1 MKIEERI
8 DKLKEKIQEPRFLQ
22 MKGLGN
28 EVPFYIFD
36 YPPEKELL
44 IREVVAK
51 LKESFLKKEIK
62 ILEINLYELVLGVLF
77 ERIPAEKAIEYEKK
91 KGSNELLEK
100 LRPMLKIDLVN
111 SKISELLTQNKY
123 DIILL
128 TGIGNAWPLIR
139 SHKVL
144 NNLQSVISSVPLIV
158 FYPGHYTKYDLSLFG
173 KFKDANYYR
182 AFRLID
188 YVEGEN

>member
-1 MKIEERI
+1 MKIEERL
-8 DKLKEKIQEPRFLQ
+8 DKLNEKLQETRFLE

-36 YPPEKELL
+36 YPAEKELL
-44 IREVVAK
+44 IRETVAK
-51 LKESFLKKEIK
+51 LKDSFLKKEIN
-62 ILEINLYELVLGVLF
+62 ILEINLYDLVLGVLF
-77 ERIPAEKAIEYEKK
+77 ERIPTEKIIDYEKK
-91 KGSNELLEK
+91 KGSNELLNK
-100 LRPMLKIDLVN
+100 LRPMLKIDLVKEKIASLL
-111 SKISELLTQNKY
+111 SKEKY
-123 DIILL
+123 NIIFL

-144 NNLQSVISSVPLIV
+144 NNLQSVISKIPLVV

-188 YVEGEN
+188 YAEGEI

>member
-8 DKLKEKIQEPRFLQ
+8 DKLNGKLQEPRFLT

-28 EVPFYIFD
+28 EIPFYIFD
-36 YPPEKELL
+36 YPAEKELL
-44 IREVVAK
+44 IRETVVK
-51 LKESFLKKEIK
+51 LKDSFSKKDIK
-62 ILEINLYELVLGVLF
+62 VLEINLYELVLEVLF
-77 ERIPAEKAIEYEKK
+77 EGIPAQKVVEYERK

-100 LRPMLKIDLVN
+100 LRPMLKIELINNKIAALV
-111 SKISELLTQNKY
+111 SKEKY
-123 DIILL
+123 DIIFL

-144 NNLQSVISSVPLIV
+144 NNLQSVISSTPLIV

-188 YVEGEN
+188 YVEGEK

>member
-8 DKLKEKIQEPRFLQ
+8 DKLNKELQENRFLK

-28 EVPFYIFD
+28 EVTFYIFD
-36 YPPEKELL
+36 YPPKKELL
-44 IREVVAK
+44 IRETVVK
-51 LKESFLKKEIK
+51 LKDSFLKKDIQ
-62 ILEINLYELVLGVLF
+62 ILEIDLYKLILSILF
-77 ERIPAEKAIEYEKK
+77 EKIPAEKIVEYEKK
-91 KGSNELLEK
+91 KGSGELLER
-100 LRPMLKIDLVN
+100 LRPVLKIDMINEKITSLLS
-111 SKISELLTQNKY
+111 SKNY
-123 DIILL
+123 DIIFL

-144 NNLQSVISSVPLIV
+144 NNLQSVVSSLPLIV
-158 FYPGHYTKYDLSLFG
+158 FYPGHYTKYELSLFG

-188 YVEGEN
+188 YVEEKN

>member
-8 DKLKEKIQEPRFLQ
+8 DKLNKELQENRFLK

-36 YPPEKELL
+36 YPPKKELL
-44 IREVVAK
+44 IRETVVK
-51 LKESFLKKEIK
+51 LKDSFLKKDIQ
-62 ILEINLYELVLGVLF
+62 ILEIDLYKLILSILF
-77 ERIPAEKAIEYEKK
+77 EKIPAEKIVEYEKK
-91 KGSNELLEK
+91 KGSGELLER
-100 LRPMLKIDLVN
+100 LRPVLKIDMINEKITSLLS
-111 SKISELLTQNKY
+111 SKNY
-123 DIILL
+123 DIIFL

-144 NNLQSVISSVPLIV
+144 NNLQSVVSSLPLIV
-158 FYPGHYTKYDLSLFG
+158 FYPGHYTKYELSLFG

-188 YVEGEN
+188 YVEEKN

>member
-1 MKIEERI
+1 MKIEERL
-8 DKLKEKIQEPRFLQ
+8 DKLNEKLQETRFLE

-36 YPPEKELL
+36 YPAEKELL
-44 IREVVAK
+44 IRETVAK
-51 LKESFLKKEIK
+51 LKDSFLKKEIN
-62 ILEINLYELVLGVLF
+62 ILEINLYDLVLGVLF
-77 ERIPAEKAIEYEKK
+77 ERIPTEKIIDYEKK
-91 KGSNELLEK
+91 KGSNELLNK
-100 LRPMLKIDLVN
+100 LRPMLKIDLVKG
-111 SKISELLTQNKY
+111 KISSLLSKEKY
-123 DIILL
+123 NIIFL

-144 NNLQSVISSVPLIV
+144 NNLQSVISKIPLVV

-188 YVEGEN
+188 YAEGEI